1 MKRGSFFPVVLG
13 VLACSIATSYI
24 AQSPAMPPAQ
34 NLGSVP
40 AAVDTAP
47 RLIRFS
53 SSLKD
58 AAGQPRNGV
67 VALTLALYRDQQG
80 GNPLWVETQNVEVD
94 AQGNYTV
101 LMGATQS
108 QGMPASVF
116 APNEQR
122 WLGVQLQLA
131 GESEQ
136 PRFLLT
142 SVPYAVKALDADTLG
157 GLPASAFLLANAN
170 GSTGNREP
178 STKGGTNNPTISET
192 AQIAGGTGTTNAL
205 TKWLNSTGLLGDSFV
220 YEVGS
225 FVGMGTNS
233 PASALHIKNGTN
245 ANFTLES
252 QYSSGPQMTFK
263 NAGTAS
269 PEWVFGIPGSVNG
282 SSFLIYDVTSL
293 KQPFTIEQG
302 AADNAFY
309 IKSSTGYVGLGT
321 SNPTSALHIRNL
333 TNANFQL
340 DAAYNTGPQMR
351 FTNAG
356 SGAPDW
362 VFGIPGSA
370 NANSFFIYDVAS
382 ATQPF
387 TLEKGAS
394 SNALYVKSNGNIG
407 IGTSSPT
414 TKLDVVGTLKATA
427 FDGDGSALTNVT
439 SAAITDGT
447 IVNADI
453 NASAAIAPTK
463 IAGTAATLVA
473 SNTFAATQTINGN
486 LSITGGGNGISFP
499 DASTLASANG
509 LRVRGITY
517 LGGCET
523 CSILTNADDQPMIYK
538 NVIAAMTINSV
549 TCYSDAGSPTINLQR
564 NSSSSNVLST
574 DLQCLTSGNV
584 GVGFSSGES
593 VLAPGDSLNFLM
605 QNAGTTSHRVTV
617 IIQATLN

>member
-1 MKRGSFFPVVLG
+1 
-13 VLACSIATSYI
+13 
-24 AQSPAMPPAQ
+24 
-34 NLGSVP
+34 
-40 AAVDTAP
+40 
-47 RLIRFS
+47 
-53 SSLKD
+53 LKD